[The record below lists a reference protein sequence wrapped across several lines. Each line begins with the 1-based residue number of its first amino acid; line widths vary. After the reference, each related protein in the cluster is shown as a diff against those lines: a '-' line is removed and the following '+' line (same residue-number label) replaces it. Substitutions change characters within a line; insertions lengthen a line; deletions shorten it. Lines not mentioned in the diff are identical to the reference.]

1 MSVLDYFDEVRQS
14 LAENNVEEVAKN
26 LERLGY
32 HSDGTIDSHNFESK
46 VNLCAFLSLVASIAD
61 CVDISEEIAHVIID
75 RASCVVEPDLMLSL
89 IIHHKSIK
97 KPSYNAIPVNVRKA
111 LRDDGYDEKIGKQI
125 ANLSDKA
132 TEALMF
138 YIILELN
145 RWDSKYT
152 ASLMRAAYR
161 TMGGGMFFAFMGLSV
176 VEPQIDVPS
185 IGIIVGGKGEIAP
198 PEGNVIAVRV
208 EVVNRGRDGRKSKG
222 TTDVPEEG
230 DSLKA

>member
-14 LAENNVEEVAKN
+14 LTENNVEEVANN

-32 HSDGTIDSHNFESK
+32 HSDGTIDSHSFKSK

-61 CVDISEEIAHVIID
+61 CVDISEEVAHAIID

-89 IIHHKSIK
+89 IIHRKSIK

-125 ANLSDKA
+125 ANLSEKE

-138 YIILELN
+138 YVILELN

-161 TMGGGMFFAFMGLSV
+161 TMGGGMFFAFMGLSII
-176 VEPQIDVPS
+176 EPQINVPS
-185 IGIIVGGKGEIAP
+185 IGIIVGGKGEITP
-198 PEGNVIAVRV
+198 PEGNVIAVRI
-208 EVVNRGRDGRKSKG
+208 EVANHGRDGRKSKG
-222 TTDVPEEG
+222 ATDESEEG

>member
-1 MSVLDYFDEVRQS
+1 MNVLDYFDEVRQS
-14 LAENNVEEVAKN
+14 LTENDVEEVAKN

-32 HSDGTIDSHNFESK
+32 HSDGTIDGHSFKSK

-61 CVDISEEIAHVIID
+61 CVDISEEVAHAIID

-97 KPSYNAIPVNVRKA
+97 KPSYNTIPANVRKA
-111 LRDDGYDEKIGKQI
+111 LRDGEKEEKIGKQI

-138 YIILELN
+138 YIVLELN
-145 RWDSKYT
+145 RWDSMYT

-161 TMGGGMFFAFMGLSV
+161 TMGGGMFFAFMGLSII
-176 VEPQIDVPS
+176 EPQINVPS

-208 EVVNRGRDGRKSKG
+208 EVANRGRDGRKSKG
-222 TTDVPEEG
+222 VTDEPEEG
-230 DSLKA
+230 DDLKA